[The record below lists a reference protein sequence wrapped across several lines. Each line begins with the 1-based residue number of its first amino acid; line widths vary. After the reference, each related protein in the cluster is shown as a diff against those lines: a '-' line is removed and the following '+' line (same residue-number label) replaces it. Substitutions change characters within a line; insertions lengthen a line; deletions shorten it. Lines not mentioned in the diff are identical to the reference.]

1 MKQISFID
9 EKGLKDAGC
18 TVFSNDKYD
27 ALGLAYLMNDRDTL
41 PSNGYTQ

>member
-27 ALGLAYLMNDRDTL
+27 ALGLAYHE
-41 PSNGYTQ
+41 